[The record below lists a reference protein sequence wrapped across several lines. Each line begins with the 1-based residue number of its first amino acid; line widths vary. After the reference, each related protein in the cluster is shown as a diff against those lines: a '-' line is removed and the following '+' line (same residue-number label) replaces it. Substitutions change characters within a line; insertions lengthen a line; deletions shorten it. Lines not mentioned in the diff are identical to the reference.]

1 MKSEEL
7 GLHKKALT
15 MWSESFLWKNC
26 IKFNFNIIILTTIT
40 KRCIIHTIRYIKK
53 GGTINTENTKE
64 NRTYKDSVIVDIFC
78 EDEKAKEN
86 QLSLYN
92 ALHNTNYTL
101 DEIKIQDIRIDN
113 VIYMNFRNDMAFNY
127 NDRLLILS
135 EHQSTINNNM
145 PLRSL
150 MHIGRTYEKLVPM
163 RERYKKRMAKIPK
176 PEFYVLYNG
185 TEVMDNEKILK
196 LSDAY
201 IDDENSKEIHKNH
214 LDNNEEYSLQ
224 LIVRILNINLEAEA
238 DILDKCPILK
248 EYAQF
253 VSCVRRHK
261 ELDEKNAMENAIKEC
276 IDNDILKDY
285 LLRRGSEVVN
295 MLCAEYDYD
304 MDIAVQREE
313 SYEDGFIQGKVDDII
328 NLLNDIGYVSEEMKN
343 MIIKQEDVKVL
354 SEWLKISARVSSI
367 EEFKEKISA

>member
-1 MKSEEL
+1 M
-7 GLHKKALT
+7 
-15 MWSESFLWKNC
+15 
-26 IKFNFNIIILTTIT
+26 
-40 KRCIIHTIRYIKK
+40 
-53 GGTINTENTKE
+53 
-64 NRTYKDSVIVDIFC
+64 
-78 EDEKAKEN
+78 
-86 QLSLYN
+86 
-92 ALHNTNYTL
+92 HNTHYTL
-101 DEIKIQDIRIDN
+101 DEVKIQDVRIDN

-127 NDRLLILS
+127 NDRVLILS

-163 RERYKKRMAKIPK
+163 RERYKKKMVKIPK

-185 TEVMDNEKILK
+185 TEPMDKEKILK

-201 IDDENSKEIHKNH
+201 IEDKKNKDTH
-214 LDNNEEYSLQ
+214 RNDLDNNEEYSLQ
-224 LIVRILNINLEAEA
+224 LTVRILNINLEAKA

-253 VSCVRRHK
+253 VSCVRKHK
-261 ELDEKNAMENAIKEC
+261 KLDEKNAMENAIKEC
-276 IDNDILKDY
+276 IDHDILKEY

-313 SYEDGFIQGKVDDII
+313 SYEDGKLAGISESILGF
-328 NLLNDIGYVSEEMKN
+328 LSDIGNVSEELKD
-343 MIIKQEDVKVL
+343 IIFKQEEINVL
-354 SEWLKISARVSSI
+354 KEWLKISARVSTV
-367 EEFKEKISA
+367 EEFREKINV